1 MNIFLKLPVLQW
13 TIMTKNNSNE
23 NSEIR
28 EHFFKMS
35 KCNDYMWQLEI
46 LSSFQKC
53 EDTDVWYRCFAVVH
67 AGSGIL
73 RKVDHRAKMKKNE

>member
-23 NSEIR
+23 NSEIG

-53 EDTDVWYRCFAVVH
+53 EDTDV
-67 AGSGIL
+67 
-73 RKVDHRAKMKKNE
+73 